1 MTNNKKNWT
10 CPTITPH
17 VMGGLNKFGNGGA
30 PTHLSEID
38 GVSIDDLTER
48 FGSPLFV
55 LSERQLRENVRRLF
69 SAFQTRYPDVI
80 YGWSYKTNYL
90 GAVCQTFHQ
99 EGAWAEVVSA
109 FEYEK
114 ARSLGVPGNRI
125 IFNGPHKKR
134 AVLEQA
140 VNEGARIHIDN
151 LDELYTLEAIGAA
164 NEKVIPV
171 AIRLN
176 FDTGFTDPWS
186 RFGFN
191 IENGQALDAARRISD
206 SAYLKLCG
214 LHSHIGTFILDSRA
228 YEAQIRIMCAFMETA
243 EAETGCEIDS
253 LDIGGG
259 FASRNS
265 LQGIYLPPEQVVPEI
280 EQYARAICDTL
291 LEVTRGRTARG
302 KPQPTLILES
312 GRAMVDDAG
321 SLITSVVAT
330 KHLPDGRRSAV
341 LDAGINLLFT
351 GFWYNHRIE
360 LAQEPQGIP
369 EDTVLYGPLCMNIDV
384 VRSSVSLPPL
394 RINDRLV
401 IMSVGAYNN
410 TQWLQFIE
418 YRPNVVMVHEN
429 GEVSVIRVAEDL
441 QAVTVQE
448 RLPEHLRR
456 GHQVSSNE

>member
-1 MTNNKKNWT
+1 
-10 CPTITPH
+10 
-17 VMGGLNKFGNGGA
+17 MGELNKLGCSDT

-38 GVSIDDLTER
+38 GVLIDDLAER

-55 LSERQLRENVRRLF
+55 LSERKLRENVRRLF

-114 ARSLGVPGNRI
+114 ARSLGVPGHRI

-134 AVLEQA
+134 AILAQA

-176 FDTGFTDPWS
+176 FDTGFTAPWS

-191 IENGQALDAARRISD
+191 IENGQALEAARRISD
-206 SAYLKLCG
+206 SSYLKLCG
-214 LHSHIGTFILDSRA
+214 LHSHIGTFILDTRA
-228 YEAQIRIMCAFMETA
+228 YEAQIRIMCVFMETA

-253 LDIGGG
+253 LDMGGG
-259 FASRNS
+259 FASCNS
-265 LQGIYLPPEQVVPEI
+265 LQGNLPSEQIVPEI
-280 EQYARAICDTL
+280 EQYARVICDTL
-291 LEVTRGRTARG
+291 LEVTRDRTARG

-341 LDAGINLLFT
+341 LDAGVNLLFT
-351 GFWYNHRIE
+351 GFLYNHPIK

-369 EDTVLYGPLCMNIDV
+369 EDTVLYGPLCMNTDV
-384 VRSSVSLPPL
+384 VRASVSLPPL
-394 RINDRLV
+394 GINDRLV

-418 YRPNVVMVHEN
+418 YRPNVVMVHED

-448 RLPEHLRR
+448 RLPEHLRI
-456 GHQVSSNE
+456 GHQVSSDQ